1 MNPPYPHPSSII
13 LSNTTRGIF
22 TADFTRSLT
31 KCVRRAF
38 EYACNTETLV
48 VPPGGGGGK
57 NKFRNEGTSGAGDLY
72 RPMRNKDAPLY
83 FREKTLARPTRR
95 FM

>member
-1 MNPPYPHPSSII
+1 MNPPYPLPSSII
-13 LSNTTRGIF
+13 LSNATRGIF

-48 VPPGGGGGK
+48 IPGGGEDK
-57 NKFRNEGTSGAGDLY
+57 IKFRTERTSGAGDLY
-72 RPMRNKDAPLY
+72 RPMRNKDASLY
-83 FREKTLARPTRR
+83 FRKKTLARPTRR